1 MKNKIIISLIS
12 LLAYSCSDYIYT
24 ERQKLYNIKSK
35 ENLYLKYCYYS
46 NGHDAILISQDSIYK
61 WPNDSINE
69 YISNSG
75 CGTVGVYFYK
85 LQADTLYIYG
95 SPFEVHKTYPKFKTK
110 IKMINTD
117 VVEYDSI
124 EHNYKKLGLRV
135 FPLHSPICE
144 LLSDSLTLKQ
154 EEKDSED

>member
-1 MKNKIIISLIS
+1 MKNKTIIGLIL

-24 ERQKLYNIKSK
+24 ERQRIYNTTSK

-61 WPNDSINE
+61 WPDDSVNE
-69 YISNSG
+69 YISSSG
-75 CGTVGVYFYK
+75 AGTVGVYFYK
-85 LQADTLYIYG
+85 LQTDTLYLYGRPFDIY
-95 SPFEVHKTYPKFKTK
+95 KNYPKFKTK

-117 VVEYDSI
+117 VVEYDRI
-124 EHNYKKLGLRV
+124 ERNYKKLGLRA

-144 LLSDSLTLKQ
+144 LLSDSLTIEQ
-154 EEKDSED
+154 EEKK